1 MDNEKIAYKQ
11 ILKATSLFGGVQFF
25 NIIISVIKTK
35 VVALILG
42 PSGIG
47 ILTLL
52 NTSLNVLG
60 SATGFGL
67 DSSGIKSISESLGKK
82 NDEALK
88 KNILIFKKLILF
100 TGILGALI
108 TLVFSSYLSQ
118 IAFGNKNFK
127 VLFIWL
133 SLAVLFR
140 QLTQGYLTILESL
153 SKLRLFAK
161 SNLFANLGALIVTLP
176 MYLYWGINA
185 IAPAIVASTFISFGF
200 SYFYASPIYKS
211 KERIAF
217 RTTFVEGKEMIYLG
231 MALGLSGLTR
241 TLSEYLVQTGISFQG
256 GIDQVGF
263 YGAGLLIL
271 NSYVGIIF
279 LVMSKNYF
287 PKLSLISNDN
297 EKIKNLTFQQAFISI
312 VLITVIIIIFIIFAP
327 LIVKLLFSE
336 KFSSIVLM
344 ISIGVIGMLFKAI
357 SWSLGY
363 IIIAKGDSRVFIKTS
378 LGFSSLYL
386 IMLLSGYYLFELNGV
401 GIAFSLYYLFHFIG
415 IKIIVKNKYGISLKS
430 EIYNV
435 LYICL
440 VICLVVLL
448 LSFLESSTLKHLTMA
463 VIGVLSLIYLFYIFN
478 KKIPVRELIMSFYKK
493 NK

>member
-1 MDNEKIAYKQ
+1 MDSEKNAYKQ
-11 ILKATSLFGGVQFF
+11 ILKATSLFGGVQFL

-67 DSSGIKSISESLGKK
+67 DSSGIKSISESLGIK

-88 KNILIFKKLILF
+88 KKILIFKKLILF
-100 TGILGALI
+100 TGVFGALI
-108 TLVFSSYLSQ
+108 TLVFSPYLSQ
-118 IAFGNKNFK
+118 IAFGSKDFT
-127 VLFIWL
+127 VSFIWL

-140 QLTQGYLTILESL
+140 QITQGYLTILESL
-153 SKLRLFAK
+153 SRLRLFAK
-161 SNLFANLGALIVTLP
+161 SNLFANFAALIVTLP
-176 MYLYWGINA
+176 MYLYWGFDA
-185 IAPAIVASTFISFGF
+185 IAPAIVASTFISFVF
-200 SYFYASPIYKS
+200 SYFYVNPIYKS
-211 KERIAF
+211 KEKIAF
-217 RTTFVEGKEMIYLG
+217 KPTFVEGKEMIYLG

-256 GIDQVGF
+256 GIDEVGF

-287 PKLSLISNDN
+287 PKLSLVCNEND
-297 EKIKNLTFQQAFISI
+297 KIKKLTFQQAFISI
-312 VLITVIIIIFIIFAP
+312 VLITVIIIFFIIFAP
-327 LIVKLLFSE
+327 LLVKLLFSE

-344 ISIGVIGMLFKAI
+344 ISIGVLGMLFKAI

-386 IMLLSGYYLFELNGV
+386 IMLLSGYYLFQLNGV

-415 IKIIVKNKYGISLKS
+415 IKIIVENKYGISLNS
-430 EIYNV
+430 EIYNI
-435 LYICL
+435 LFKCL
-440 VICLVVLL
+440 VICLVVFS
-448 LSFLESSTLKHLTMA
+448 LSFLEKSILKHVTMA
-463 VIGVLSLIYLFYIFN
+463 VAGVLSLIYLFYIFN
-478 KKIPVRELIMSFYKK
+478 KKVPIREFLMSFNKK
-493 NK
+493 SK